1 MFLENIQNYLDELKY
16 NDQPS
21 VPDKDSNVVSAKDL
35 VLL

>member
-21 VPDKDSNVVSAKDL
+21 MPDKDSNVVSATDHM
-35 VLL
+35 LL